1 VKCNGEGVSSNRDLS
16 MDDQCLILNPRTSE
30 SVRNSRRWIGNSDS
44 GFKVNQT
51 NSLPARSLSYDSDL
65 KAQTGMRPSN
75 HHRRKTIRQCLHHLP
90 SLVHLARR
98 RTRPGGVTSEV
109 TPDRDGAS
117 CLRRTDTTRRVQQNE
132 QDERIITSDYGG
144 SGPVD
149 GDLRIRLRSQLR
161 RGIRPTSAASP
172 NLNPPRTRS
181 TCPGK
186 SPKRPADFGTVV
198 KGRVSG
204 SGELS
209 PCGSRRCKGWRG
221 VSIAEKR
228 EHEWARL
235 WGPVF
240 VGEVEHGVATTEARS
255 SWRCSDM
262 RGGSG

>member
-1 VKCNGEGVSSNRDLS
+1 
-16 MDDQCLILNPRTSE
+16 
-30 SVRNSRRWIGNSDS
+30 
-44 GFKVNQT
+44 
-51 NSLPARSLSYDSDL
+51 
-65 KAQTGMRPSN
+65 MRPSN
-75 HHRRKTIRQCLHHLP
+75 HHRRKTIRRCLHHLP

-98 RTRPGGVTSEV
+98 RTRPGEVTGDV

-117 CLRRTDTTRRVQQNE
+117 CLQRTYTTRRVQQNE

-186 SPKRPADFGTVV
+186 SPKRPADIGTVV

-204 SGELS
+204 GGELS

-262 RGGSG
+262 CGGSG